1 MSAVLDVSML
11 SWVLPAGSHHVD
23 TGKFTKDPSSLWVSG
38 VAGRMTKVKYMR
50 AMDIVQ
56 KKMSFPDLLSI
67 PLQSSSLT

>member
-38 VAGRMTKVKYMR
+38 VAGRMTKVKYTWGCGHR
-50 AMDIVQ
+50 PE
-56 KKMSFPDLLSI
+56 KMSFPDLLSI